1 MRIYEELK
9 KLNLSTIVEAGGHLG
24 EDTIKLHKMFP
35 EANIYTFEPT
45 DDLYLKLRSLV
56 KDVKNITIIPYALS
70 DKNGEAN
77 FYLEETGDGGASSL
91 LPASEFFKQY
101 VGNER
106 ETTVGTIRMDTFMNE
121 FMILSVDFLWL
132 DVEGFEYYI
141 LQHSP
146 LDKIKYIY
154 TEINYQEFRK
164 GTSKYDDIN
173 NLLTSHG
180 FEQVFIEPN
189 GCDELGKWQANALF
203 FNTKNI

>member
-1 MRIYEELK
+1 
-9 KLNLSTIVEAGGHLG
+9 
-24 EDTIKLHKMFP
+24 MFP
-35 EANIYTFEPT
+35 EAKIYTFEPT
-45 DDLYLKLRSLV
+45 DDLYLKLQSLV

-91 LPASEFFKQY
+91 LPANEFFKQY

-106 ETTVGTIRMDTFMNE
+106 GTTVGTIRMDTFMNE
-121 FMILSVDFLWL
+121 FYIPSIDLLWL
-132 DVEGFEYYI
+132 DTEGYEFYI
-141 LQHSP
+141 LQHAP

-173 NLLTSHG
+173 NLLTIHG

-189 GCDELGKWQANALF
+189 GCDELGKWQANALYH
-203 FNTKNI
+203 KI